1 MLQSP
6 ILSAAA
12 RPSAEVEQLLD
23 IAVRGL
29 HRMFDEKA
37 ELFCDR
43 LVKDGDGW
51 KQQGI
56 SPRYS
61 LMSYL
66 GLHEAE
72 KAGMRTGFDAAD
84 LTRKIAKNLKWLTNL
99 GDLGCLLWAVAEST
113 PGGVASLW
121 LRLNPETAL
130 DRFADGKN
138 GATMELAWF
147 LTGLARANVA
157 APSLPGL
164 QAIAEDTYERLM
176 KNRGASGLFG
186 HLSRKAGFHG
196 AIRGHI
202 GSFADQVYP
211 TIAMAL
217 VSQSFAR
224 RDALDVA
231 LTTAR
236 KICSLQGPLGQW
248 WWHYNS
254 DRGTVVSTYP
264 VYSVHQHAMGPMML
278 FAAMDASGEDFST
291 SILKGLEWIG
301 ANELGIDM
309 REMTAPLVWRAIAQ
323 TTTGKWKTRV
333 TATISPE
340 SAVRTTPGKLSLV
353 AECRPYEL
361 GWMIYAWSRRCR
373 TAR

>member
-1 MLQSP
+1 VSTSP
-6 ILSAAA
+6 ILSATA
-12 RPSAEVEQLLD
+12 RPTAEVEQLLD

-43 LVKDGDGW
+43 LVKDGDAW

-56 SPRYS
+56 SSRYS

-66 GLHEAE
+66 GLYEAE
-72 KAGMRTGFDAAD
+72 RAGRRTGFDPAN
-84 LTRKIAKNLKWLTNL
+84 LTRKIAKNLNWLTNL
-99 GDLGCLLWAVAEST
+99 GDLGCLLWTVAEIT
-113 PGGVASLW
+113 PNDVAALW
-121 LRLNPETAL
+121 PRLNPGTAL
-130 DRFADGKN
+130 DRYADGKN

-157 APSLPGL
+157 SPKLAGL
-164 QAIAEDTYERLM
+164 KDVTDKTYQRLM
-176 KNRGASGLFG
+176 RNRGKSGLFG
-186 HLSRKAGFHG
+186 HLSRKAGIHG
-196 AIRGHI
+196 AVRGHI

-211 TIAMAL
+211 TIAMSAA
-217 VSQSFAR
+217 SKSFAR
-224 RDALDVA
+224 KDALDVA
-231 LTTAR
+231 LQTAR

-278 FAAMDASGEDFST
+278 FAAMDTSDEDFST
-291 SILKGLEWIG
+291 SIRKGLEWIG

-323 TTTGKWKTRV
+323 TATGKWKTRV